1 VNRSF
6 LSSPAWLRSAVLIFL
21 VAAACV
27 LAAGCGGGNSSSSSS
42 SSTTRNADTNS
53 RQGLNCTGSK
63 VAAERAAQRHRLN
76 TDLVKLRRA
85 AATVRGAQTQNGNA
99 RINAALD
106 RFSLDVGKEV
116 LSAHARS
123 SYIDRAAAIV
133 APKCYLCFQAL
144 EANRPTGA
152 AAKLPCD

>member
-1 VNRSF
+1 MNRSF
-6 LSSPAWLRSAVLIFL
+6 LSSPAWLPSAVLIFL
-21 VAAACV
+21 IAAACV
-27 LAAGCGGGNSSSSSS
+27 LATGCGGGNSSSSSS
-42 SSTTRNADTNS
+42 TRNFDTNA
-53 RQGLNCTGSK
+53 RQGLNCSGSK
-63 VAAERAAQRHRLN
+63 QSAKRALQRRRLN
-76 TDLVKLRRA
+76 ADLVKLRRA

-99 RINAALD
+99 RINGALD
-106 RFSLDVGKEV
+106 RFSLDVGSEI
-116 LSAHARS
+116 LSAHVRS

>member
-6 LSSPAWLRSAVLIFL
+6 LSSPAWLPSAVLILL

-27 LAAGCGGGNSSSSSS
+27 IAAGCGGGKSSSA
-42 SSTTRNADTNS
+42 STTRNVDTNA
-53 RQGLNCTGSK
+53 RQGLNCSGSK
-63 VAAERAAQRHRLN
+63 EAAKRAAQRRRLD
-76 TDLVKLRRA
+76 TDLAKLKLA
-85 AATVRGAQTQNGNA
+85 AATVHGQTQNGNA
-99 RINAALD
+99 RLNAALD
-106 RFSLDVGKEV
+106 RFSLDVGSEV
-116 LSAHARS
+116 LSAHVRS
-123 SYIDRAAAIV
+123 SYIDRAAAVV